1 MPDPDEVAR
10 WSSAEGVPSALAAAR
25 DAVDVL
31 LRDRGLRRTT
41 PELTAQSLLRGA
53 FASAR
58 LEGSGSQLSEL
69 TSGEGDAVARAAARL
84 NAELLG
90 QVPVVTRA
98 PLQALARIHT
108 LAARGLSADE
118 TLGRPRTEPG
128 LSQRLQ
134 RLAALLLAPRDAPG
148 VVIAAV
154 AHAEDATLAPFES
167 ANGLVA
173 RALERLLLVARGVD
187 PPSMVV
193 PEAGHAAAEGE
204 YRAALADYA
213 GGQPAG
219 RRRWLLH
226 AAAALTAGVEAS
238 PLR

>member
-1 MPDPDEVAR
+1 MPEPAEVAR
-10 WSSAEGVPSALAAAR
+10 WASSEGVPSALAAAR

-53 FASAR
+53 AASAR
-58 LEGSGSQLSEL
+58 LEGSRTEL
-69 TSGEGDAVARAAARL
+69 AELAGGEGDALARAAARL
-84 NAELLG
+84 NAELLA

-98 PLQALARIHT
+98 PLQALARLHA
-108 LAARGLSADE
+108 LAAGGLTADDA
-118 TLGRPRTEPG
+118 LGRPRLEPG
-128 LSQRLQ
+128 LAARLQ
-134 RLAALLLAPRDAPG
+134 QLAALLLAPGELPG
-148 VVIAAV
+148 IVVAAV
-154 AHAEDATLAPFES
+154 AHAEIATIAPFEGG
-167 ANGLVA
+167 NGLVA

-193 PEAGHAAAEGE
+193 PEAGHLAAESE
-204 YRAALADYA
+204 YRAALAGYSD
-213 GGQPAG
+213 GHLAG

-226 AAAALTAGVEAS
+226 VAAALTAGVEAS